1 MTEILQ
7 NDIFGK
13 KHNTVLQK
21 EKKQTSTSAA
31 KSFHNVTI
39 IDGID
44 EIKAGNDA
52 MLIHRI
58 LQKKLLY
65 AGNLDRKQR
74 EIFMKILKNEM
85 EIKSGKIDAITA
97 TRDSLLAFFVKI

>member
-13 KHNTVLQK
+13 KHSTVLQK
-21 EKKQTSTSAA
+21 EKKQTPSAP
-31 KSFHNVTI
+31 KNFPNVTI
-39 IDGID
+39 IDGND
-44 EIKAGNDA
+44 EIKAANDA

-65 AGNLDRKQR
+65 AGNLDKKQR

-85 EIKSGKIDAITA
+85 EIKAGKIDSVTA